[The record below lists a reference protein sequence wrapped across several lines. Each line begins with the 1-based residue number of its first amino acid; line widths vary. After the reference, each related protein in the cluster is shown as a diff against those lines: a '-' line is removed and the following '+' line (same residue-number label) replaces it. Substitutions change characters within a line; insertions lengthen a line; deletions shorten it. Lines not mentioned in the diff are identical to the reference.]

1 MSTGELVGMVVSQ
14 MKAGGSWDPIIG
26 RFSWWVLDGPPIMES
41 LTETTLESSIPSI
54 EQLVLAC
61 SVFNN
66 CIFKYES
73 NALRR
78 VVEWSNDMKLKST
91 L

>member
-1 MSTGELVGMVVSQ
+1 MSTGDLVGMTVSR
-14 MKAGGSWDPIIG
+14 MKAGGSLDPIIG

-41 LTETTLESSIPSI
+41 LTEITLEPSIPSI

-61 SVFNN
+61 TVFNN
-66 CIFKYES
+66 CVFKYES
-73 NALRR
+73 NALHR
-78 VVEWSNDMKLKST
+78 VIEWSNDMKMKST